1 MNYLKRIEIKKRPQ
15 HFQQGGNIAIGS
27 PKPYTTTLPGVN
39 FNPLTLNNAPIE
51 INTTGISD
59 QINKMRQ
66 LAFDREAL
74 AYKYKEL
81 EYKEGKDYLDF
92 YSKILG
98 DLGSTSEKIKSIGG
112 VASLSPLYK
121 PVIDE
126 YNAEMAKLLQDSLRA
141 FEQRDFKTATQITAK
156 RGILAQDPKYNST
169 LVIAGAYDQ
178 FFEDAGK
185 DKYGPFGM
193 GLFQRAYNNITGVT
207 KEDPLKFFAEA
218 AAFKSLGTTTE
229 GLNKSLSRYD
239 KLFEP
244 EEIEV
249 KSGLNNAGQSVITKK
264 KVQRDPEFIARAM
277 MADTKTDPNMVGFL
291 HANNIGASNEAA
303 QYNFFLEYAKTK
315 MKAYEPAVKESN
327 TTTGTP
333 QKDVVKTEVGALRSI
348 PDADKADKMDK
359 TDKDVEIA
367 LEALEMDYGPSV
379 RNAKV
384 INAVRNYSDPALRDA
399 AVAKA
404 IKELG
409 LTKIAGATGSK
420 SGAVPGTED
429 QAGLG
434 PLPNTVKGIHE
445 KFSHKQSDDLTREKV
460 VDGVRYLITA
470 DEGLIDKLKGYQKL
484 KPDVLSDKAVREKF
498 MFGDEWFTSTDA
510 INWNTW
516 GGDVDAHVY
525 NLGPATEAST
535 TSAGFDPKN
544 LGEPV
549 ATTVAALNLPQ
560 KGDIKGEINS
570 HLGEMSRDVINK
582 YQMRVT
588 DTSDSAHDSL
598 AQSTYGTSFDV
609 NFDPSKVKPS
619 ETIMNI
625 DKALADFRA
634 NGLKAVYEVK
644 TQAEKD
650 AILKANK
657 NLKDSD
663 VFVWAKVSG
672 PHFSVTC
679 ENCARLDTIKGQTP
693 TNEVKKPG
701 VDDSGLGKQR
711 LSDWINK

>member
-1 MNYLKRIEIKKRPQ
+1 MQ
-15 HFQQGGNIAIGS
+15 
-27 PKPYTTTLPGVN
+27 
-39 FNPLTLNNAPIE
+39 
-51 INTTGISD
+51 
-59 QINKMRQ
+59 Q
-66 LAFDREAL
+66 LAYDREVL
-74 AYKYKEL
+74 AFKYKDL

-193 GLFQRAYNNITGVT
+193 GLFQRAYNNITGAS

-264 KVQRDPEFIARAM
+264 QVQRDPEFIARAM

-303 QYNFFLEYAKTK
+303 QYKFFLEYAKTK
-315 MKAYEPAVKESN
+315 MKAYEPAVKESPN
-327 TTTGTP
+327 TSGTP
-333 QKDVVKTEVGALRSI
+333 QKDVIVDQETGALRSI
-348 PDADKADKMDK
+348 PDADGGKGPSEKSQ
-359 TDKDVEIA
+359 DVEAA
-367 LEALEMDYGPSV
+367 LQALEMDYGPSI

-409 LTKIAGATGSK
+409 LTKIAGATGRT
-420 SGAVPGTED
+420 GIVPGTES
-429 QAGLG
+429 LKV
-434 PLPNTVKGIHE
+434 PLPNTLEGI
-445 KFSHKQSDDLTREKV
+445 KKVVNYIPDPKITREKV
-460 VDGVRYLITA
+460 IDGNRYLITS
-470 DEGLIDKLKGYQKL
+470 DDKLIKKL
-484 KPDVLSDKAVREKF
+484 KDYPLEPTTYKDAELREKF
-498 MFGDEWFTSTDA
+498 GFKDVAVNVRTDKADEWNALPWQT
-510 INWNTW
+510 N
-516 GGDVDAHVY
+516 AHVY
-525 NLGPATEAST
+525 NLGPATTAKETSSAFDAS
-535 TSAGFDPKN
+535 K

-549 ATTVAALNLPQ
+549 ATTVKELGLKATGDF
-560 KGDIKGEINS
+560 KGKINS
-570 HLGEMSRDVINK
+570 ELGERSRDVLIKNNLV
-582 YQMRVT
+582 VT
-588 DTSDSAHDSL
+588 DTSDYKKPDGSPGHKSK
-598 AQSTYGTSFDV
+598 AQQIYGTSFDV
-609 NFDPSKVKPS
+609 DFEKGEDVSKIYEVIQEFK
-619 ETIMNI
+619 
-625 DKALADFRA
+625 K
-634 NGLKAVYEVK
+634 NGLRAVYEVK
-644 TQAEKD
+644 TQKEKND
-650 AILKANK
+650 LIA
-657 NLKDSD
+657 KDTDLAGHVIVED
-663 VFVWAKVSG
+663 VTGS
-672 PHFSVTC
+672 HFSVYC
-679 ENCARLDTIKGQTP
+679 DSCARLDVIKGQTP

>member
-1 MNYLKRIEIKKRPQ
+1 MNYLKRIEIKQRPQ

-59 QINKMRQ
+59 QIQKMQQ
-66 LAFDREAL
+66 LAYDREVL
-74 AYKYKEL
+74 AFKYKDL

-333 QKDVVKTEVGALRSI
+333 QKDVVKTEDGALRSI

-409 LTKIAGATGSK
+409 LTKIAGATGRT
-420 SGAVPGTED
+420 GIVPGTES
-429 QAGLG
+429 LKV
-434 PLPNTVKGIHE
+434 PLPNTLEGI
-445 KFSHKQSDDLTREKV
+445 KKVVNYIPDPKITREKV
-460 VDGVRYLITA
+460 IDGNRYLITS
-470 DEGLIDKLKGYQKL
+470 DGDLIDKLKNYAAL
-484 KPDVLSDKAVREKF
+484 KPTKYSDVELREKF
-498 MFGDEWFTSTDA
+498 GFKDVPVNVRTEKEDEWNSLP
-510 INWNTW
+510 WQK
-516 GGDVDAHVY
+516 DAHVY
-525 NLGPATEAST
+525 NLGPATAAKETSSAFDASKL
-535 TSAGFDPKN
+535 GDPIAVTVKELGLPATGDFKGKIN
-544 LGEPV
+544 SELGER
-549 ATTVAALNLPQ
+549 
-560 KGDIKGEINS
+560 
-570 HLGEMSRDVINK
+570 SRDVLIKNNLV
-582 YQMRVT
+582 VT
-588 DTSDSAHDSL
+588 DTSDLKKPD
-598 AQSTYGTSFDV
+598 GTRWHKSDDQEIHGKAFDV
-609 NFDPSKVKPS
+609 DFGNGEDVKK
-619 ETIMNI
+619 IYDVI
-625 DKALADFRA
+625 QDFKK
-634 NGLKAVYEVK
+634 NGLRAQYEVK
-644 TQAEKD
+644 TQTEK
-650 AILKANK
+650 NK
-657 NLKDSD
+657 LIAADTRLAGNVIVAD
-663 VFVWAKVSG
+663 VTGS
-672 PHFSVTC
+672 HFSVYC
-679 ENCARLDTIKGQTP
+679 DSCARLDVIKGQTP

>member
-74 AYKYKEL
+74 AFKYKEL

-333 QKDVVKTEVGALRSI
+333 QKDVVKTEDGALRSI

-409 LTKIAGATGSK
+409 LTKIAGATGRT
-420 SGAVPGTED
+420 GIVPGTES
-429 QAGLG
+429 LKV
-434 PLPNTVKGIHE
+434 PLPNTLEGI
-445 KFSHKQSDDLTREKV
+445 KKVVNYIPDPKITREKV
-460 VDGVRYLITA
+460 IDGNRYLITS
-470 DEGLIDKLKGYQKL
+470 DGDLIDKLKNYAAL
-484 KPDVLSDKAVREKF
+484 KPTKYSDVELREKF
-498 MFGDEWFTSTDA
+498 GFKDVPVNVRTEKEDEWNSLP
-510 INWNTW
+510 WQK
-516 GGDVDAHVY
+516 DAHVY
-525 NLGPATEAST
+525 NLGPATEASA
-535 TSAGFDPKN
+535 TSAAFDPKN

-609 NFDPSKVKPS
+609 GFDPAKVKPS